1 MDILKDG
8 IILHSTKKMDIDVTC
23 NLPARP
29 KIDVDETERFPS
41 FLRSSLSKDGGT
53 RQLVKP
59 CPYRKCHPC
68 RPKPSKIYSHYWIY
82 EDDPTF
88 QHPACKICPHT
99 TWTNGHWMMFFPC
112 SMIDDKWEQV
122 VDLYRRGLLTGVQAM
137 KVGQEVSAVCLHYL
151 SIYWCLFTFFSGIY
165 QERKHQSCIYARKEM
180 PCDLILLWTF

>member
-29 KIDVDETERFPS
+29 KIDVNETERFPS
-41 FLRSSLSKDGGT
+41 FLRSSLSRDGGT

-137 KVGQEVSAVCLHYL
+137 KVGQEVSAVCLH
-151 SIYWCLFTFFSGIY
+151 
-165 QERKHQSCIYARKEM
+165 
-180 PCDLILLWTF
+180 